1 MKMCNITAHT
11 GAESNKYRIS
21 VKFALMPALVCILR
35 HGLLPRG
42 SPVSG
47 VYYLGTPLFAESVIA
62 LPGGKTFTIRA
73 KGLSDSARYIRSAT
87 LNGKP
92 LEGNTFAHSQL
103 AAGGVLELEMT
114 DTHK

>member
-21 VKFALMPALVCILR
+21 VKFALMSALVCILR

-42 SPVSG
+42 SCQRRLLSRHSAFRRERDSAPRRRD
-47 VYYLGTPLFAESVIA
+47 LHH
-62 LPGGKTFTIRA
+62 RA
-73 KGLSDSARYIRSAT
+73 KGLSDSARYIKSAT

-92 LEGNTFAHSQL
+92 LEGNTFTHSQL
-103 AAGGVLELEMT
+103 LEGGVLELEMT
-114 DTHK
+114 EPHK